1 MTDEKK
7 PRKFHIISKV
17 GKDEDA
23 TPKIEARILDE
34 ELDLAGVIIDDGKYD
49 DEDDDDIYDPTM
61 AGYDPRIAGLMDED
75 DEELA
80 FLIDCAMDWLPELP
94 MLESLFE
101 HGVNLDYG
109 VLVSAKIIT
118 EELGE
123 SVDEGRLDAM
133 LSTLMLFGE
142 DDENNRR
149 EYYELLT
156 ADAQELVLMLDEAL
170 HLPRHEDL
178 EAAPHDARMLML
190 AGIISDVEVAG
201 EMFEDDGELPAYENL
216 QHAGALMQ
224 TLSANG
230 DLPPRLIQRAQDMF
244 NIIANSGELP
254 LHLMR
259 DGGRLMLTDAPPV
272 TAHKPKP
279 PRP

>member
-1 MTDEKK
+1 MTDDKK
-7 PRKFHIISKV
+7 PRKFHIITKAP
-17 GKDEDA
+17 KDDDA
-23 TPKIEARILDE
+23 TPKVEARIEDE
-34 ELDLAGVIIDDGKYD
+34 ELDLAGVIIDDGRYD
-49 DEDDDDIYDPTM
+49 DEDEDDIYDPNM
-61 AGYDPRIAGLMDED
+61 AGYDPRIAGMLDED

-101 HGVNLDYG
+101 HGINLDYG

-118 EELGE
+118 EELGD
-123 SVDEGRLDAM
+123 SVGEDRLDAM
-133 LSTLMLFGE
+133 LSSLMLFGE

-149 EYYELLT
+149 EYYDLLT
-156 ADAQELVLMLDEAL
+156 VDAQELALMLDQAL
-170 HLPRHEDL
+170 NLARHEDL
-178 EAAPHDARMLML
+178 EDAPLDARMLMI

-216 QHAGALMQ
+216 QHAGALIQ

-244 NIIANSGELP
+244 NIIATSGELP
-254 LHLMR
+254 LHLAR
-259 DGGRLMLTDAPPV
+259 DDGRLTLTDAPPI